1 MFPREAGSVF
11 LSGFPTLEDE
21 EHAVKWRGGGGLS
34 GWMSLQ
40 AKVRGED
47 VDYTPYYLIS
57 SFLRPAPPYEVE
69 VRSTAE
75 N

>member
-21 EHAVKWRGGGGLS
+21 EHAVKWRGGGGFS

-47 VDYTPYYLIS
+47 VDYTPHHTILPD
-57 SFLRPAPPYEVE
+57 LRPPPYEVE
-69 VRSTAE
+69 VRSRGE